1 MTELRWGYC
10 NAWPGP
16 WSLEPLSWSNE
27 GKLGQDGEY
36 IMRTC
41 ACVCRYEWRHWRKED
56 FKLVKGLEET
66 LLQCAHGAN

>member
-1 MTELRWGYC
+1 MTELRLGDR

-41 ACVCRYEWRHWRKED
+41 VDMSGDIGEK
-56 FKLVKGLEET
+56 KIL
-66 LLQCAHGAN
+66 N